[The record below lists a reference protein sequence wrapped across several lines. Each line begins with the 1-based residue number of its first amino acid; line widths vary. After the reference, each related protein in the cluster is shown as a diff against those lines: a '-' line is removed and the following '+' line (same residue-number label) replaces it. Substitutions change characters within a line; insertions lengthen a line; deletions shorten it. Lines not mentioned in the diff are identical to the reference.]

1 MLIETLS
8 NESSA
13 NVNVMA
19 YADNFSAAENLK
31 ILRRWWGVMAEIGP
45 TFGHYPKPTK
55 TCLLVKSRASEK
67 IESVFFRPKIKIT
80 TKGRRYLGRAV
91 HTRKFKDNHDK
102 S

>member
-1 MLIETLS
+1 MLIDTLS

-19 YADNFSAAENLK
+19 YAGNFSAAGILK
-31 ILRRWWGVMAEIGP
+31 SLRRLWGVMAEIGP

-67 IESVFFRPKIKIT
+67 IESLFFRRKIKIT
-80 TKGRRYLGRAV
+80 TEGRRYLGRAV
-91 HTRKFKDNHDK
+91 DTRKFKDNHDK